1 MRLSVRCAIAVLAGI
16 GGLAS
21 PAPAQ
26 DGTFLVRLGRD
37 TVAFDSYRWSGSR
50 VEGTL
55 LVRTPATRL
64 FSYRGEVDASGAF
77 TRFEAS
83 RRPAGGGEPDLTVTY
98 EFTGD
103 SARVTTVRN
112 GQTETA
118 TLAARNV
125 VPLLTP
131 MYSMAFYERIMRQA
145 PAAAGDTAT
154 VPILTLGSRAAG
166 QTKVW
171 HRGPDSL
178 AVQFPGGAFL
188 GTMDANGRLTGL
200 QGFESTVKIEVARQP
215 FMDLAPLAAGF
226 ATRDAA
232 GTGLGPTSPR
242 DSLAANAGGATIA
255 VNYGRPHKR
264 GRTVYGN
271 LVPAGD
277 VWRTGANAA
286 TAFITDRPLRFG
298 DQTLPAGAYTLWT
311 LLTPEGGTLIIN
323 GQTGQ
328 WGTQYDASKDV
339 MRVPLQARTLPSPV
353 EEFTIAV
360 DPTSDGG
367 VVRLTWDTREFS
379 AAFKVGS

>member
-1 MRLSVRCAIAVLAGI
+1 MRLSVRCAITVLAGV
-16 GGLAS
+16 GGFAA

-26 DGTFLVRLGRD
+26 EGTFLIRLGRD
-37 TVAFDSYRWSGSR
+37 TVAFDAYRWSGPR
-50 VEGTL
+50 IEGTL
-55 LVRTPATRL
+55 LVRTPSTRL
-64 FSYRGEVDASGAF
+64 FTYRGEVDAAGVF

-83 RRPAGGGEPDLTVTY
+83 RRLATGGEPDLTVSY

-112 GQTETA
+112 GQSET
-118 TLAARNV
+118 TSIAARNV
-125 VPLLTP
+125 IPLLTP
-131 MYSMAFYERIMRQA
+131 MYSMAAYERIIGRA
-145 PAAAGDTAT
+145 HARDTTT
-154 VPILTLGSRAAG
+154 VPILALGARAAG

-171 HRGPDSL
+171 HRGPDTL

-188 GTMDANGRLTGL
+188 GTVDASGRLTGL
-200 QGFESTVKIEVARQP
+200 QGFESTVKIEVSRRP

-226 ATRDAA
+226 AARDAA
-232 GTGLGPTSPR
+232 GAGLGPTSPR
-242 DSLAANAGGATIA
+242 DSLTANAAGATIA

-271 LVPAGD
+271 LVPAGE

-286 TAFITDRPLRFG
+286 TAFSTDRPLTFG
-298 DQTLPAGAYTLWT
+298 AQTLPAGSYTLWT
-311 LLTPEGGTLIIN
+311 TLTPDGGTLIIN

-339 MRVPLQARTLPSPV
+339 LRVPLQVRTLPSSV

-360 DPTSDGG
+360 DSAPDGG
-367 VVRLTWDTREFS
+367 ALRLAWDTREFT
-379 AAFKVGS
+379 ATFKVGN

>member
-16 GGLAS
+16 GGFAS

-26 DGTFLVRLGRD
+26 DGTFLIRLGRD
-37 TVAFDSYRWSGSR
+37 TVAFDSYRWSGST

-64 FSYRGEVDASGAF
+64 FSYRGEVDAAGAF
-77 TRFEAS
+77 TRFEVS
-83 RRPAGGGEPDLTVTY
+83 RRPGAGGAADLTISY

-103 SARVTTVRN
+103 SARTTTVRN

-125 VPLLTP
+125 VPLVSPL
-131 MYSMAFYERIMRQA
+131 YSMGLYERILRQA
-145 PAAAGDTAT
+145 PTGAGDTAT

-166 QTKVW
+166 QTRVW
-171 HRGPDSL
+171 HRGPDTL

-188 GTMDANGRLTGL
+188 GKLDADGRLTGL
-200 QGFESTVKIEVARQP
+200 QGFETTVKIEVSRQP
-215 FMDLAPLAAGF
+215 LMDLAPLAAGF
-226 ATRDAA
+226 AQRDAA
-232 GTGLGPTSPR
+232 GAGLGPTSPR
-242 DSLAANAGGATIA
+242 DSLTATAAGATIA

-271 LVPAGD
+271 LVPAGE

-286 TAFITDRPLRFG
+286 TAFTTDRPLKFG
-298 DQTLPAGAYTLWT
+298 DQTLPAGAYTLWS
-311 LLTPEGGTLIIN
+311 LLTTEGGTLIIN

-339 MRVPLQARTLPSPV
+339 LRVPLQVRTLPSPV
-353 EEFTIAV
+353 EEFTITV
-360 DPTSDGG
+360 DSAPDGG
-367 VVRLTWDTREFS
+367 SLRLTWDTREFT
-379 AAFKVGS
+379 AAFKIVN